1 MPYKKSHLIK
11 VDKVVI
17 IINIKKFLKAVAFG
31 AMGLAFTL
39 ITAGYTL
46 LIKQHNIISTLVCA
60 FLIIG
65 AVLLWASGWIFVASQ
80 AITINDLENDI
91 RHQKQSDDRIDG
103 FLKNN
108 LDELQTSKISQTS
121 SKI

>member
-1 MPYKKSHLIK
+1 M
-11 VDKVVI
+11 I